1 MSEAVNP
8 YESPQIAAISN
19 SQASVG
25 AANES
30 PETRIAALEAR
41 VAQLEQRLAKSWFL
55 SPHIYRQVLAVWG
68 YFMLGYVVF
77 LTIVFAIALLA
88 SLLGSRF

>member
-19 SQASVG
+19 SQASVS
-25 AANES
+25 ATNES
-30 PETRIAALEAR
+30 PDARIAALEAR

-55 SPHIYRQVLAVWG
+55 SSLFYRPIIAVWG
-68 YFMLGYVVF
+68 NLMLGYIVIIAVAMPVILF
-77 LTIVFAIALLA
+77 LEWLA
-88 SLLGSRF
+88 RRL